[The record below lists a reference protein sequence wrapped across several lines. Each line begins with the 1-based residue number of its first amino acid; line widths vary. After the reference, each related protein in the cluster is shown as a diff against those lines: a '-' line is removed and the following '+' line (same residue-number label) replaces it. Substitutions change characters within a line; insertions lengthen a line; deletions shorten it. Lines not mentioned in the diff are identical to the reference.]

1 MINNNA
7 LSGTGDGPAA
17 DSSELKRRL
26 ANDEKLISLAVHGLY
41 KGLANLGDFLAIG
54 TVGSGFVDRGSPMD
68 SMVYLERH
76 RHMVHSCSRE
86 GMLEVL
92 SGVRHHWLLGFDR
105 TDIDKNKD
113 NG

>member
-1 MINNNA
+1 
-7 LSGTGDGPAA
+7 
-17 DSSELKRRL
+17 
-26 ANDEKLISLAVHGLY
+26 
-41 KGLANLGDFLAIG
+41 
-54 TVGSGFVDRGSPMD
+54 
-68 SMVYLERH
+68 
-76 RHMVHSCSRE
+76 MVHSCSRE